1 MKNTDKEN
9 VYSSWRL
16 PKDLSFQI
24 GDCVLVRN
32 YRRRSKFAPYFL
44 LEKFCVIEIL
54 ANVNSLSKEN
64 TVSGIC
70 LQRDNN
76 DIKLLNGSIASL
88 YDQAFK
94 NDSITFDENL
104 HWKNGFDFI
113 DISEHSDNDE
123 TFQKANPSQV
133 PLRISTRLRRPNSKY
148 FSDYF
153 ET

>member
-9 VYSSWRL
+9 VYSSRRL

-32 YRRRSKFAPYFL
+32 YRRRSKFVPYFL

-76 DIKLLNGSIASL
+76 DIKLLNGSIASFMTRHSKMIVL
-88 YDQAFK
+88 HLTKIYTEKMILILLTKASTPIMTKPFK
-94 NDSITFDENL
+94 KQTLARF
-104 HWKNGFDFI
+104 
-113 DISEHSDNDE
+113 
-123 TFQKANPSQV
+123 P
-133 PLRISTRLRRPNSKY
+133 
-148 FSDYF
+148 
-153 ET
+153 

>member
-1 MKNTDKEN
+1 MKDTDKEN
-9 VYSSWRL
+9 VYSSRRL

-32 YRRRSKFAPYFL
+32 YRRRSKFVPYFL

-94 NDSITFDENL
+94 NDSLTFDENL
-104 HWKNGFDFI
+104 H
-113 DISEHSDNDE
+113 
-123 TFQKANPSQV
+123 
-133 PLRISTRLRRPNSKY
+133 
-148 FSDYF
+148 
-153 ET
+153 